1 MDRFAGASSILA
13 PRRHTEKPGNVP
25 DPDRSFAELMA
36 VLAQRKREPGARS
49 YTNSLLAAGLEKIAA
64 KLREETGE
72 VIEAAG
78 EPADSRH
85 GHVVHEA
92 ADVLYHLFVL
102 LTFCDIELADVA
114 AELDR
119 RSGVSGLD
127 EKASRTTGGG
137 KPAEKS

>member
-1 MDRFAGASSILA
+1 M
-13 PRRHTEKPGNVP
+13 P
-25 DPDRSFAELMA
+25 DPDRTFADLMA
-36 VLAQRKREPGARS
+36 VLAERKRQPGARS
-49 YTNSLLAAGLEKIAA
+49 YTNSLLAGGLEKIAG

-78 EPADSRH
+78 EPVITQY

-102 LTFCDIELADVA
+102 LTFCDVELADVA
-114 AELDR
+114 AELAR

-127 EKASRTTGGG
+127 EKASRKTSGQHTE
-137 KPAEKS
+137 PS